1 LPGVFRRQK
10 HPHGT
15 QKTKKGIERMTKTRP
30 LPRPLSKADAMQAI
44 AMALKLSNTHWIGV
58 RNTAVLA
65 ILYGCGLRISEALN
79 ITKAQFDDLQRES
92 NSITITG
99 KGDKERIVPVLKNVL
114 GYLNE
119 YVDKCPHSLASDGP
133 LFINGRGGKLG
144 PIAIQKLMR
153 DIRHALNLPDTATPH
168 ALRHSFAT
176 HLLNNNADLRTIQE
190 LLGHSS
196 ISTTAIYTKV
206 DAEHLERAV
215 SKSHP
220 MNRG

>member
-1 LPGVFRRQK
+1 M
-10 HPHGT
+10 
-15 QKTKKGIERMTKTRP
+15 KKPRP
-30 LPRPLSKADAMQAI
+30 LPRPLSKAQARQVI
-44 AMALKLSNTHWIGV
+44 SMALEMSDTPWIGV
-58 RNTAVLA
+58 RNAAVLA
-65 ILYGCGLRISEALN
+65 VLYGCGLRISEALN
-79 ITKAQFDDLQRES
+79 LTKDQFDHLQREN

-99 KGDKERIVPVLKNVL
+99 KGKKQRVVPVLKNVM

-119 YVDKCPHSLASDGP
+119 YVSECPHSLAAAGP
-133 LFINGRGGKLG
+133 LFVNGRGGKLG

-153 DIRHALNLPDTATPH
+153 DIRHALKLPDTATPH

-176 HLLNNNADLRTIQE
+176 HLLTNNCDLRSIQE

-215 SKSHP
+215 SKAHP
-220 MNRG
+220 MNRS

>member
-1 LPGVFRRQK
+1 MNKP
-10 HPHGT
+10 
-15 QKTKKGIERMTKTRP
+15 RP
-30 LPRPLSKADAMQAI
+30 LPRPLSKVEAMQVI
-44 AMALKLSNTHWIGV
+44 ATAFELANTPWIGL

-79 ITKAQFDDLQRES
+79 LTKAQFDHLQQNT

-99 KGDKERIVPVLKNVL
+99 KGKKQRMVPILKNVM

-119 YVDKCPHSLASDGP
+119 YVKACPHSLAGDGP
-133 LFINGRGGKLG
+133 LFVNVRGDKLG
-144 PIAIQKLMR
+144 PIAIQRLMR
-153 DIRHALNLPDTATPH
+153 DIRHALKLPATATPH

-176 HLLNNNADLRTIQE
+176 HLLTNNCDLRSIQE
-190 LLGHSS
+190 LLGHAS

-215 SKSHP
+215 SKAHP
-220 MNRG
+220 MNKG

>member
-1 LPGVFRRQK
+1 M
-10 HPHGT
+10 
-15 QKTKKGIERMTKTRP
+15 KKPRP
-30 LPRPLSKADAMQAI
+30 LPRPLSKGQAMQVI
-44 AMALKLSNTHWIGV
+44 TTALEMSDTPWIGV
-58 RNTAVLA
+58 RNAAVLA

-79 ITKAQFDDLQRES
+79 LTKDQFDHLQRDSES

-99 KGDKERIVPVLKNVL
+99 KGKKQRVVPVLKNVM
-114 GYLNE
+114 GYLTE
-119 YVDKCPHSLASDGP
+119 YVSMSPHNLAAAGP
-133 LFINGRGGKLG
+133 LFVNFRGGKLG

-153 DIRHALNLPDTATPH
+153 DIRHALKLPDTATPH

-176 HLLNNNADLRTIQE
+176 HLLTNNCDLRSIQE

-215 SKSHP
+215 SKAHP
-220 MNRG
+220 MNRS

>member
-1 LPGVFRRQK
+1 M
-10 HPHGT
+10 
-15 QKTKKGIERMTKTRP
+15 KKSRP
-30 LPRPLSKADAMQAI
+30 LPRPLSKAQAMQVI
-44 AMALKLSNTHWIGV
+44 ATALELSDTHWIGV

-79 ITKAQFDDLQRES
+79 LTKAQFDHLQRDS

-99 KGDKERIVPVLKNVL
+99 KGKKQRLVPVLKNVV

-119 YVDKCPHSLASDGP
+119 YVSECPHSLDADGP

-153 DIRHALNLPDTATPH
+153 DIRHALKLPDTATPH

-176 HLLNNNADLRTIQE
+176 HLLTNNCDLRSIQE
-190 LLGHSS
+190 LLGHASL
-196 ISTTAIYTKV
+196 STTAIYTKV

-215 SKSHP
+215 SNAHP
-220 MNRG
+220 MNKGENRGKIKRR